1 MGGAVKAFLAVMR
14 CLVSKTQKFLSCS
27 KRFSDWLR
35 KNMAD
40 LMLNMG
46 SRFCSNSV
54 FLSSISH
61 TEKSS
66 MAFMITAMKIKN
78 MMGKNHLSKPSDLLD
93 GKSVAPEYQF
103 IIHCEERKCFVK
115 HFMNNLVNDFVRYMN
130 KCFFNSFTLTATSCS
145 RSLNLI
151 TMDWFSS
158 RR

>member
-1 MGGAVKAFLAVMR
+1 
-14 CLVSKTQKFLSCS
+14 
-27 KRFSDWLR
+27 
-35 KNMAD
+35 MAD

-103 IIHCEERKCFVK
+103 IIHCEERKCFVE
-115 HFMNNLVNDFVRYMN
+115 HFMNNLINDNQIYEKMRLQIGYL
-130 KCFFNSFTLTATSCS
+130 NSNIMFKIIKSDYYGLVQ
-145 RSLNLI
+145 
-151 TMDWFSS
+151 F
-158 RR
+158 